1 MENKI
6 TLIGMTLEE
15 LQGVAQRGKMPRFV
29 GKQLAEWIYDKKVV
43 SFDEMANISK
53 KNKQWLSE
61 NYEIGREAPS
71 AAHKSSDGTVKYL
84 FKVGNGNAIEIRR
97 AHV

>member
-29 GKQLAEWIYDKKVV
+29 GKQLAEWITGKGTY
-43 SFDEMANISK
+43 
-53 KNKQWLSE
+53 NK
-61 NYEIGREAPS
+61 PTS
-71 AAHKSSDGTVKYL
+71 A
-84 FKVGNGNAIEIRR
+84 I
-97 AHV
+97 

>member
-53 KNKQWLSE
+53 NNSSCIRPDSTHIE
-61 NYEIGREAPS
+61 SRGPCREYTPTLWRS
-71 AAHKSSDGTVKYL
+71 H
-84 FKVGNGNAIEIRR
+84 FQP
-97 AHV
+97 